1 MTIKIEQRYTI
12 NGRIQEFDCSRCGWP
27 MYTGDKAVM
36 TSDNEVFCGSGCANK
51 HIKEDNERKF
61 TMLDSEIPHNGCDLN
76 HNEDRP
82 VPPSST
88 CRHEVGRVAGV
99 CIRCG
104 AVYRLGRWVKVTP

>member
-1 MTIKIEQRYTI
+1 VKR
-12 NGRIQEFDCSRCGWP
+12 P
-27 MYTGDKAVM
+27 LLTGAM
-36 TSDNEVFCGSGCANK
+36 GEAMIITYDNDIRGFVPPAG
-51 HIKEDNERKF
+51 
-61 TMLDSEIPHNGCDLN
+61 GCDLN

-104 AVYRLGRWVKVTP
+104 AVYRLGRWVKVTK